1 MPWVLYAVCAMY
13 FFATQIGVK
22 KIEIDDFKNS
32 DKIFSVTLGC
42 LTIVLLLYQMIIEI
56 LQLMGTTFSDYICTF
71 PNVFDIFQLTS
82 TLFIV
87 ILRLIESEHT
97 TSDSVRIVA
106 AVSVFLLWMKMF
118 DWLKLFEPTSFYI
131 KLVTATFR
139 DIASFMLL
147 FFTSLAMF
155 GTAMYML

>member
-1 MPWVLYAVCAMY
+1 M
-13 FFATQIGVK
+13 TKIG
-22 KIEIDDFKNS
+22 IENDFKDG
-32 DKIFSVTLGC
+32 DKLFMVILAC
-42 LTIVLLLYQMIIEI
+42 LTIILLVYQMIIEI
-56 LQLMGTTFSDYICTF
+56 LQLMGTTFTDYICTF
-71 PNVFDIFQLTS
+71 PNAFDIFQLSS

-87 ILRLIESEHT
+87 IIRLIESEHANT
-97 TSDSVRIVA
+97 DSVRIVA

-139 DIASFMLL
+139 DMASFMLL